1 MIFNFKKLAK
11 GDEPG
16 VDKINENF
24 DAIQQNFAEDVKTVE
39 VPLEGDWRNIGSNKL
54 VITITPTGASL
65 RGYIADKDSYLV
77 DSSNSGTATA
87 GFGANAPIAQLPQ
100 SVSFRG
106 KNYRFSIG
114 VPVICALGGAGG
126 NSLVNGVRVL
136 DSGNGKLYVYEPK
149 DVVQSNGISINAP
162 LDMFEA

>member
-1 MIFNFKKLAK
+1 MIFNFTEIAK
-11 GDEPG
+11 GDETG

-24 DAIQQNFAEDVKTVE
+24 NAIQQSFAEDVKTVE
-39 VPLEGDWRNIGSNKL
+39 VPLEGDWRNIGSNNL

-77 DSSNSGTATA
+77 NSSNSGTVTA

-100 SVSFRG
+100 NVSFRG

-136 DSGNGKLYVYEPK
+136 DSGNGELYVYEPK
-149 DVVQSNGISINAP
+149 DVVQGNGISINAP